1 MPGQTKNIGQ
11 VAAIWIAATA
21 PSNTKLVWY
30 DTSSS
35 VHRVYDTALGQWVA
49 LNPQVITSASIASL
63 RSIATGSGLPIG
75 KYYTLTDT
83 GTIAIAITSTKIWY
97 VDTHNNYVV
106 NDLAAAS
113 QYYINST
120 NLLIDGST
128 GVWDTTNG
136 QLKFEFS
143 EISSAANMDAA
154 NDYFVM
160 RRKSGNVW
168 SWAKSKLS
176 NFISLVT
183 GNSLTWNKGL
193 YFNFG
198 SAINDIM
205 DRQGGVCS
213 TMQHYQDMENLRQQ
227 VNNTSLQNQQYL
239 LQARE
244 YTNQQTAPENIYAK
258 QLPSL
263 LNIPANPSAAP
274 AVGWQ
279 LKTILQQIYGWIN
292 KLKLGNNIN
301 VGSNFNIAGRSGDLN
316 ASDSVM
322 HALEKLLY
330 KAKKLATGDNINV
343 GNGFNSAGRDGNVT
357 ASDSVMYAIER
368 LVFKTNALRYAN
380 GVYLPNAF
388 NPNGVSGDVAASDSV
403 MLAIEKLVFKAK
415 NVYSSSIILHSGTS
429 TTEVTEYPRDPQTGV
444 PSIKYGDSIFDAIR
458 KLMSNISKSMY
469 AGQNIMQTSP
479 GEEVSSSTPVPAYTD
494 YTPIHY
500 GDSVF
505 VSIRKIL
512 STFKKIQGT
521 KRVLYDGA
529 IKSSNVVTQSGNFQL
544 YQKGNKIFLCSPGSH
559 IRIIGNETSVS
570 VDINPVELDP
580 DFAASDVGYY
590 IQVHLGTFGLRG
602 VADNVSD
609 TSQWNY
615 DFDVRGADLEL
626 ILVLIKNEDSNM
638 WNARLEAAVMDSS
651 DARKVYKNSTNA
663 EINMTGKFRDYSPK
677 GGSAF
682 WGHDVICSLTLPDFT
697 L

>member
-11 VAAIWIAATA
+11 VAAIWIAVTA

-120 NLLIDGST
+120 NLMIDGSI

-143 EISSAANMDAA
+143 EITAADDMNAS

-176 NFISLVT
+176 NFVSLVT
-183 GNSLTWNKGL
+183 GNSLTWNNGL
-193 YFNFG
+193 YFNFN
-198 SAINDIM
+198 SAINNIK
-205 DRQGGVCS
+205 DRQGGICS
-213 TMQHYQDMENLRQQ
+213 TQRHNEDMDNLRQQ
-227 VNNTSLQNQQYL
+227 VNNTSLENQQYL

-244 YTNQQTAPENIYAK
+244 YTDQQTASENIYAK

-263 LNIPANPSAAP
+263 LNIPTNPSAAP
-274 AVGWQ
+274 SVGWQ

-301 VGSNFNIAGRSGDLN
+301 IGSNFNIAGRGGDLN
-316 ASDSVM
+316 ANDSVM
-322 HALEKLLY
+322 SAL
-330 KAKKLATGDNINV
+330 
-343 GNGFNSAGRDGNVT
+343 
-357 ASDSVMYAIER
+357 
-368 LVFKTNALRYAN
+368 
-380 GVYLPNAF
+380 
-388 NPNGVSGDVAASDSV
+388 
-403 MLAIEKLVFKAK
+403 EKLVFKIK
-415 NVYSSSIILHSGTS
+415 NAYGSNILLHNGTS

-444 PSIKYGDSIFDAIR
+444 PSIKYGDNIFDAIR
-458 KLMSNISKSMY
+458 KLLSNISNSTY
-469 AGQNIMQTSP
+469 AGQNIMQTTP
-479 GEEVSSSTPVPAYTD
+479 GGEVPINTPVPEYTD
-494 YTPIHY
+494 YTPIYY

-505 VSIRKIL
+505 VAIRKIL
-512 STFKKIQGT
+512 YKLSHLNDVVGQTVINYLDVQSTEGSGQSAAFKVTLEGNNLFFSMDAWAYELGPYTSGSPTVIATAELPDYMQQFPNMEHVIYSHPIWHHTDGDAGNEVSNGYINFYIVIYTNHGTRYISIRAQLDDRYACQYTTGNTVDLYNKKIILMT
-521 KRVLYDGA
+521 HTPLIRSLRLPL
-529 IKSSNVVTQSGNFQL
+529 SSNNT
-544 YQKGNKIFLCSPGSH
+544 IASH
-559 IRIIGNETSVS
+559 YNNE
-570 VDINPVELDP
+570 
-580 DFAASDVGYY
+580 
-590 IQVHLGTFGLRG
+590 
-602 VADNVSD
+602 
-609 TSQWNY
+609 
-615 DFDVRGADLEL
+615 
-626 ILVLIKNEDSNM
+626 
-638 WNARLEAAVMDSS
+638 
-651 DARKVYKNSTNA
+651 
-663 EINMTGKFRDYSPK
+663 
-677 GGSAF
+677 
-682 WGHDVICSLTLPDFT
+682 
-697 L
+697 

>member
-11 VAAIWIAATA
+11 VAAIWIAATS

-120 NLLIDGST
+120 NLMIDGST
-128 GVWDTTNG
+128 GVWDVTNG
-136 QLKFEFS
+136 QLKFNFS
-143 EISSAANMDAA
+143 EITSAANMNAA

-176 NFISLVT
+176 NFVSLVT
-183 GNSLTWNKGL
+183 GNSLTWNNGL
-193 YFNFG
+193 YFNFN
-198 SAINDIM
+198 SAINNIK

-213 TMQHYQDMENLRQQ
+213 TQRHDEDMENLRQQ

-244 YTNQQTAPENIYAK
+244 YTNQQTNSENIYAK

-263 LNIPANPSAAP
+263 LNIPTNPSVAP
-274 AVGWQ
+274 SVGWQ

-292 KLKLGNNIN
+292 KLKFGNNIN
-301 VGSNFNIAGRSGDLN
+301 IGSNFNVSGRSGDLN
-316 ASDSVM
+316 AGDSVM
-322 HALEKLLY
+322 SAL
-330 KAKKLATGDNINV
+330 
-343 GNGFNSAGRDGNVT
+343 
-357 ASDSVMYAIER
+357 
-368 LVFKTNALRYAN
+368 
-380 GVYLPNAF
+380 
-388 NPNGVSGDVAASDSV
+388 
-403 MLAIEKLVFKAK
+403 EKLVFKIK
-415 NVYSSSIILHSGTS
+415 NVYSLSILLHSGTS
-429 TTEVTEYPRDPQTGV
+429 TTEVTEYPLDPQTGV
-444 PSIKYGDSIFDAIR
+444 PSIKYGDNIFDAIR
-458 KLMSNISKSMY
+458 KLLSNISKSMY
-469 AGQNIMQTSP
+469 AGQNIMQTTP
-479 GEEVSSSTPVPAYTD
+479 GSEISSSTPVPAYTD
-494 YTPIHY
+494 YTPIYH

-521 KRVLYDGA
+521 KRVLYNGV
-529 IKSSNVVTQSGNFQL
+529 IKSSSVVTQSGSFQL
-544 YQKGNKIFLCSPGSH
+544 YQKGNKIFLCSPGSL
-559 IRIIGNETSVS
+559 IRIIGNEASIS
-570 VDINPVELDP
+570 VDINPVELDQ
-580 DFAASDVGYY
+580 DFAASDVGFY
-590 IQVHLGTFGLRG
+590 IQVSLGTFALRA
-602 VADNVSD
+602 VANNVSD
-609 TSQWNY
+609 SSQQNY
-615 DFDVRGADLEL
+615 DFDVRGSDLEL
-626 ILVLIKNEDSNM
+626 ILLLTSNEDSNI
-638 WNARLEAAVMDSS
+638 WNAKLVASTMDTTEGN
-651 DARKVYKNSTNA
+651 KVYKNSTNA
-663 EINMTGKFRDYSPK
+663 EINMTGKYREYSPK
-677 GGSAF
+677 GGSALF
-682 WGHDVICSLTLPDFT
+682 VHDVICSLILPDFT

>member
-1 MPGQTKNIGQ
+1 MPAQTKNIGQ
-11 VAAIWIAATA
+11 VAAIWIAPTT

-35 VHRVYDTALGQWVA
+35 VHRVYDTALGQWVP

-75 KYYTLTDT
+75 KYYVLTDT

-120 NLLIDGST
+120 NLMIDGST

-143 EISSAANMDAA
+143 EISAAANMDAA

-176 NFISLVT
+176 NFVSLVT

-330 KAKKLATGDNINV
+330 KAKQLAYGNNINV
-343 GNGFNSAGRDGNVT
+343 GNGFNSAGRSGNVT
-357 ASDSVMYAIER
+357 ASDSVMYAIEK
-368 LVFKTNALRYAN
+368 LVFKTNALHSAE
-380 GVYLPNAF
+380 GVILPNTF
-388 NPNGVSGDVAASDSV
+388 NPNGVSGDAAVGDSV
-403 MLAIEKLVFKAK
+403 MVAIEKLVFKAK
-415 NVYSSSIILHSGTS
+415 NVYSSSILLHSGTS

-458 KLMSNISKSMY
+458 KLLSFISKSVY
-469 AGQNIMQTSP
+469 AGQNIMQTAP
-479 GEEVSSSTPVPAYTD
+479 GEEVSSETPVPAYGTASD
-494 YTPIHY
+494 INY

-505 VSIRKIL
+505 VAIRKIL
-512 STFKKIQGT
+512 YKLSHLNDVVGQTVINYLDVQSTEGSGQSAAFKVTLEGNNLFFSMDAWAYELGPYTSGSPTVITTAELPDYMQQFPNIEHVIYSHPIWHHTDGDAANEVSNGFINFYIVIYTNHGTRYISIRAQLDDRYARQYTTGNTVDLYSKKIILMTHGPLI
-521 KRVLYDGA
+521 RSLRLPLSA
-529 IKSSNVVTQSGNFQL
+529 SNPIANHYNNG
-544 YQKGNKIFLCSPGSH
+544 
-559 IRIIGNETSVS
+559 
-570 VDINPVELDP
+570 
-580 DFAASDVGYY
+580 
-590 IQVHLGTFGLRG
+590 
-602 VADNVSD
+602 
-609 TSQWNY
+609 
-615 DFDVRGADLEL
+615 
-626 ILVLIKNEDSNM
+626 
-638 WNARLEAAVMDSS
+638 
-651 DARKVYKNSTNA
+651 
-663 EINMTGKFRDYSPK
+663 
-677 GGSAF
+677 
-682 WGHDVICSLTLPDFT
+682 
-697 L
+697 

>member
-11 VAAIWIAATA
+11 VAAIWIAATS

-75 KYYTLTDT
+75 KYYILTDT

-120 NLLIDGST
+120 NLMIDGST
-128 GVWDTTNG
+128 GVWDATNG

-143 EISSAANMDAA
+143 EITASADMNAS

-176 NFISLVT
+176 NFVSLVT
-183 GNSLTWNKGL
+183 GNSLTWNNGL
-193 YFNFG
+193 YFNFN
-198 SAINDIM
+198 SAINNIK

-213 TMQHYQDMENLRQQ
+213 TQRHNEDMENLRQQ
-227 VNNTSLQNQQYL
+227 VNNTSLENQQYL
-239 LQARE
+239 LQAKE
-244 YTNQQTAPENIYAK
+244 YTDQQISPENIYAK

-263 LNIPANPSAAP
+263 LNIPTNPSSAP
-274 AVGWQ
+274 SVGWQ

-301 VGSNFNIAGRSGDLN
+301 IGSNFNVAGRGGDLN
-316 ASDSVM
+316 ANDSVM
-322 HALEKLLY
+322 SAL
-330 KAKKLATGDNINV
+330 
-343 GNGFNSAGRDGNVT
+343 
-357 ASDSVMYAIER
+357 
-368 LVFKTNALRYAN
+368 
-380 GVYLPNAF
+380 
-388 NPNGVSGDVAASDSV
+388 
-403 MLAIEKLVFKAK
+403 EKLVFKIK
-415 NVYSSSIILHSGTS
+415 NAYGSNILLHSGTS
-429 TTEVTEYPRDPQTGV
+429 ATEVTEYPRDPKTGV
-444 PSIKYGDSIFDAIR
+444 PSIKYGDNIFDAIR
-458 KLMSNISKSMY
+458 KLLSNISKSTY
-469 AGQNIMQTSP
+469 AGQNIMQTTP
-479 GEEVSSSTPVPAYTD
+479 GGEVPINTPVPEYTD
-494 YTPIHY
+494 YTPIYY

-505 VSIRKIL
+505 VAIRKIL
-512 STFKKIQGT
+512 STFKRIQGT
-521 KRVLYDGA
+521 KRVLYNGE
-529 IKSSNVVTQSGNFQL
+529 IKSSDVVTQAGNFQL
-544 YQKGNKIFLCSPGSH
+544 YQKGNKIFLCSSGGY
-559 IRIIGNETSVS
+559 IRIVGSQVNILF
-570 VDINPVELDP
+570 DINPVELDP
-580 DFAASDVGYY
+580 DFAASDVGLY
-590 IQVHLGTFGLRG
+590 ISFNLGVFALRA
-602 VADNVSD
+602 VANNISD

-615 DFDVRGADLEL
+615 DWDVRGADLQL
-626 ILVLIKNEDSNM
+626 FLTLIKNENSNI
-638 WNARLEAAVMDSS
+638 WNAKLGASVMNSAS
-651 DARKVYKNSTNA
+651 AKVYKNSTNA
-663 EINMTGKFRDYSPK
+663 EIDMTGKFREYAPK
-677 GGSAF
+677 GGSTPA
-682 WGHDVICSLTLPDFT
+682 GHDVICSLTLPDFT